1 MSAPKIT
8 LEEVRK
14 VAGLAQLR
22 LEEGELEA
30 MRADLTSILGYVDQL
45 SALDVEGVEPT
56 THAVPLAML
65 LRADVV
71 GLHMTREEALSNA
84 PEQAEGMFRVPR
96 IVEGGN

>member
-65 LRADVV
+65 LRADEV
-71 GLHMTREEALSNA
+71 GPHMTREAALSNA

>member
-30 MRADLTSILGYVDQL
+30 MRADLTSIVGYVDQL

-65 LRADVV
+65 LRPDVV
-71 GLHMTREEALSNA
+71 GLHMTREAALSNA